1 MTAGMHGRTTLPFAP
16 TAATVT
22 THGLDATALSAICA
36 DRVSDA
42 EFRIGHMGHV
52 NPPSV
57 LGALAT
63 IEAALGAL
71 GHTIQP
77 SGIAAA
83 ARSLANPLRPHTP
96 SRPSLTPAPDA
107 LPSSRD

>member
-57 LGALAT
+57 LGAL
-63 IEAALGAL
+63 

-96 SRPSLTPAPDA
+96 SRPSITPAPDA

>member
-1 MTAGMHGRTTLPFAP
+1 MVVGIGAADWCLTLGIGI
-16 TAATVT
+16 T
-22 THGLDATALSAICA
+22 DA
-36 DRVSDA
+36 VS

-96 SRPSLTPAPDA
+96 SRPSITPAPDA